1 MGFAVRVLPE
11 TLRTINSAT
20 FTGSYQALGTA
31 LSHNVLLVKITNNS
45 TVGITVSWDGVNDH
59 DFVPAGSFVL
69 YDITANKPQQSPG
82 LFIGKGTVF
91 YVKAAAGVG
100 TVYITTLYG
109 VEQ

>member
-11 TLRTINSAT
+11 TLRTIDSAT

-31 LSHNVLLVKITNNS
+31 LTHAILLVKIQNNS
-45 TVGITVSWDGVNDH
+45 TVGVTISWNGVTDH

-69 YDITANKPQQSPG
+69 YDITANKPQASPG
-82 LFIGKGTVF
+82 LFIGKGTLF
-91 YVKAAAGVG
+91 YVKGAAGVG
-100 TVYITTLYG
+100 TVYLTALYG